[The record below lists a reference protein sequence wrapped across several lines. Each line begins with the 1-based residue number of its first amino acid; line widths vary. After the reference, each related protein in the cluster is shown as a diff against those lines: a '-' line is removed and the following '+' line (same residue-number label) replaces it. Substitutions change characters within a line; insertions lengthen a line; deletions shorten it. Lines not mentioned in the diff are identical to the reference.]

1 MPLQART
8 LHLSNMHLRNP
19 LKGAG
24 NRMTDLIWIGNAL
37 SPRWVAFAACAVVIL
52 ALAAF
57 AVFMTSKEK

>member
-1 MPLQART
+1 
-8 LHLSNMHLRNP
+8 
-19 LKGAG
+19 
-24 NRMTDLIWIGNAL
+24 MTDLIWIGNAL